1 MRVCSKDNPRW
12 HNVIFYLKDGGIMT
26 DLHELNKDTP
36 AKEKDTAGSA
46 SNDSAQTHRR
56 LEHEAD
62 KLANRGNER
71 QRNEDQGEFSNIA
84 PV

>member
-1 MRVCSKDNPRW
+1 M
-12 HNVIFYLKDGGIMT
+12 MT

-36 AKEKDTAGSA
+36 AEGKDTAGSA
-46 SNDSAQTHRR
+46 SNDPAQTHRR

-62 KLANRGNER
+62 KLADRGNER
-71 QRNEDQGEFSNIA
+71 QRDDDQGEFSNIG